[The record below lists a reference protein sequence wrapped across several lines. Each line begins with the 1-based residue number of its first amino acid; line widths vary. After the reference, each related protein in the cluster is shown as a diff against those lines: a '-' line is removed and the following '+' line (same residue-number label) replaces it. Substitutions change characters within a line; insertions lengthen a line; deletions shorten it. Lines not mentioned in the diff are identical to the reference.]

1 MPTVGSAASSTI
13 DSINSS
19 SSSQNIN
26 VCIRVRPLTTSET
39 LASGG
44 SSTCI
49 TVDGE
54 RTVCISSLSKA
65 YTFDRVYDQDSDQS
79 SLYTASI
86 EPLVN
91 QFFAGYNCTVIAYG
105 QTGSGKTYT
114 MGSASYV
121 SQDSGLIP
129 RVIAEICRR
138 VEEGNPDETIE
149 LTCSFIELYNEE
161 IRDLL
166 DPSAAVVESTS
177 SRSTNNGGL
186 TGGKRGIS
194 RTVAPSD
201 KIRIIEDPTSKNIIV
216 IGCTEEPVECAADLH
231 LCLDRG
237 SVVRQ

>member
-1 MPTVGSAASSTI
+1 MIKTPPKCCYCCYYPSE
-13 DSINSS
+13 NWFF
-19 SSSQNIN
+19 QN
-26 VCIRVRPLTTSET
+26 
-39 LASGG
+39 A
-44 SSTCI
+44 
-49 TVDGE
+49 
-54 RTVCISSLSKA
+54 
-65 YTFDRVYDQDSDQS
+65 
-79 SLYTASI
+79 LYTASI
-86 EPLVN
+86 EPLVD

-129 RVIAEICRR
+129 RVIGEICRR
-138 VEEGNPDETIE
+138 VEESNPEETIE

-166 DPSAAVVESTS
+166 DPSAAALDPAP
-177 SRSTNNGGL
+177 SRSANNGL
-186 TGGKRGIS
+186 AGGKRGIS
-194 RTVAPSD
+194 RSTSSTD
-201 KIRIIEDPTSKNIIV
+201 KIRIIEDPTSKNIIHRYAIAKV